1 MFASGRF
8 VLVPNLLNPIRS
20 YDDLEM
26 GFSPYKS
33 QSVSYSFLLL
43 ECDPSKSWS
52 LTWGVLLVPLLS
64 WHAPMSIRRAML
76 GFSVSKLSLLK
87 LVSGLSG
94 ITSPESQAIILYCL
108 VSNLMLSNAFSAPP
122 PPPSFFSSQ
131 QEEWFAISCLPFL
144 EAEFPIIYLYYLLIF
159 IL

>member
-1 MFASGRF
+1 MFASGRL
-8 VLVPNLLNPIRS
+8 VLVPNLFNTIRS

-33 QSVSYSFLLL
+33 QSVSYPFLLL
-43 ECDPSKSWS
+43 ECDPFKFWS
-52 LTWGVLLVPLLS
+52 HNWEVLLVPLLS
-64 WHAPMSIRRAML
+64 WHVPMSIRRAML

-108 VSNLMLSNAFSAPP
+108 VSNLMLSNTFF
-122 PPPSFFSSQ
+122 PPSFFSSQ
-131 QEEWFAISCLPFL
+131 QEWFAISCLPFL
-144 EAEFPIIYLYYLLIF
+144 EVEFPIIYLYYLLNF